1 MSDEPKVRRVWAY
14 DHGRSVD
21 RLALASESGDALVCD
36 LGGRLVFLDKS
47 GRLIWEDVFG
57 FAPLGAEVTD
67 SGETVFVLT
76 TRGYL
81 ARVSRDMV
89 VDWELWV
96 DKNPAALAVRSHGQT
111 VAVGSLK
118 ARIHIINS
126 VGKRLRLMHTPE
138 PVVHL
143 QFTSKS
149 GELIAA
155 SARGWVRLYSAKYSA
170 IGQFDLEMNV
180 AEMEVTRLGRK
191 IFLPARDEGL
201 HVIEVG
207 NSELATYNP
216 GFSVSN
222 VGINRKGDMI
232 VAVGP
237 DGSVA
242 LLDSEGR
249 KLWYTKT
256 GYSWE
261 NCKMNAKGDRFIL
274 TSGKGDVVCYE
285 VGDGR
290 REDGASGKSYFD
302 YLEI

>member
-1 MSDEPKVRRVWAY
+1 MSYELKVRRVWTY

-21 RLALASESGDALVCD
+21 HLALASESGDVLVCD
-36 LGGRLVFLDKS
+36 HGGRLAFLDKA
-47 GRLIWEDVFG
+47 GRLIWEDNHG
-57 FAPLGAEVTD
+57 YAPLGAEVTD
-67 SGETVFVLT
+67 SGETVFILT

-89 VDWELWV
+89 VDWEFWV
-96 DKNPAALAVRSHGQT
+96 DKNPTALAIRSRGQT

-143 QFTSKS
+143 QFSS
-149 GELIAA
+149 RDGGLVAA
-155 SARGWVRLYSAKYSA
+155 SVRGWVGLYNAKYNA
-170 IGQFDLEMNV
+170 TGQFDLDQGV
-180 AEMEVTRLGRK
+180 AEMEVTRMGRK
-191 IFLPARDEGL
+191 IFLPAREEGL
-201 HVIEVG
+201 HVIEVN
-207 NSELATYNP
+207 NSQLATYDP
-216 GFSVSN
+216 GFSVCN
-222 VGINRKGDMI
+222 VGINSKGDMI
-232 VAVGP
+232 VAVGL

-242 LLDSEGR
+242 LMDSDGK

-274 TSGKGDVVCYE
+274 TSDKGNVACYE
-285 VGDGR
+285 VGDGQ
-290 REDGASGKSYFD
+290 REDGANAKSYFD